1 MGRPINKRSF
11 GQVIGQSI
19 AIFANIGEGPG
30 QYFIKSQSGTSTYRI
45 GALGSDET
53 VGTVSLVIKET
64 EDLQVGEG
72 VIFAFQGENVFPVTK
87 LLQNRVSVND
97 EGTIKS
103 FSWKEVDNGV
113 LLLSQED
120 GEVE

>member
-19 AIFANIGEGPG
+19 VIFANIGEGPD
-30 QYFIKSQSGTSTYRI
+30 QYFIKSQSGTSAYRI

-72 VIFAFQGENVFPVTK
+72 AIFAFQGENVFPVTK

-97 EGTIKS
+97 SGVIKS
-103 FSWKEVDNGV
+103 FSWKEVDNGI
-113 LLLSQED
+113 LLLSEED
-120 GEVE
+120 GEAE